1 MPNTSP
7 LSQILPNFNAPKSG
21 QPAYEA
27 KTNTNFNQILK
38 NEVANKVKKP
48 PTNTSKPQ
56 VNNQATSSAQTTQPA
71 QAAPVQ
77 NGAGA
82 IKEADTSEKS
92 LSTEDKKSDERD
104 VAALTVP
111 DETSNLLSFVGDVNA
126 LNANKQIE
134 ADKSDTSE
142 TIAINT
148 TTVSQNNSVDT
159 DLSNYASPPDATAP
173 APGQLGDNQSIANS
187 NTQSSTS
194 TFSINDSRE
203 TSAELATKPTAQTS
217 DLSATHPALD
227 QSKLRQTIE
236 ENSAATYAI
245 SASENQA
252 NVDKTVQEESL
263 SGLTISEKPETTK
276 LTASP
281 PAVDKNTSEKIDSTD
296 LARTTKTS
304 KTNDLNA
311 NERSASDKFSIELKG
326 LAQEVRRGNIDE
338 KNRDAREFK
347 VAELPKVESLPS
359 SPPVPAT
366 LETTSV
372 SPASNFI
379 GPRVGTK
386 AWDQAIGQKIVW
398 MVAGGE
404 QSAQLTLNPPDL
416 GPVQVVLSIS
426 DSQVDA
432 SFVSSH
438 LDVRE
443 AIEAAA
449 PKLREMMDSA
459 GISLSGFSVSAQ
471 STPSGSSFNSEGSS
485 RNNATLRASTS
496 SNQETPASTTTSAR
510 PSSNPQGLVD
520 TFV

>member
-7 LSQILPNFNAPKSG
+7 LSQILPNFNATKSG
-21 QPAYEA
+21 QAAFDA

-48 PTNTSKPQ
+48 PTNTNKPP
-56 VNNQATSSAQTTQPA
+56 VNNHATSSAQTTQPT

-77 NGAGA
+77 NGTGA
-82 IKEADTSEKS
+82 SKETDASEKS

-111 DETSNLLSFVGDVNA
+111 DETSNLLNFVGDVNA

-134 ADKSDTSE
+134 ADKGDTNE
-142 TIAINT
+142 AIAINT
-148 TTVSQNNSVDT
+148 TTGNQSNSVDT
-159 DLSNYASPPDATAP
+159 DLSNYASPPDATTP

-194 TFSINDSRE
+194 TFSIN
-203 TSAELATKPTAQTS
+203 TS
-217 DLSATHPALD
+217 DTPATHPALD

-236 ENSAATYAI
+236 ENSAATNAI
-245 SASENQA
+245 SASENQT
-252 NVDKTVQEESL
+252 NVGKTVQEESL

-281 PAVDKNTSEKIDSTD
+281 PAVDKNTGEKIDSTD
-296 LARTTKTS
+296 FARTTKTS
-304 KTNDLNA
+304 KTKESASNEAQNDLNA

-496 SNQETPASTTTSAR
+496 SNQETPVSTTTSAR